1 MPLNSKGAI
10 ALGYA
15 NIYVTAPSP
24 ENLRTLFEFVFKGLD
39 AAGYQVCV
47 RCVYCVVLW
56 VSLLPCCSSRFY
68 QCTSSSSTQ

>member
-1 MPLNSKGAI
+1 MLAGAL

-39 AAGYQVCV
+39 ACGYQVS
-47 RCVYCVVLW
+47 
-56 VSLLPCCSSRFY
+56 SLSIQPGSGAPVCWHSYAMAASLTLLSEALYFL
-68 QCTSSSSTQ
+68 

>member
-1 MPLNSKGAI
+1 MGVSTVQVVCEAVFASVCGYAGAI

-39 AAGYQVCV
+39 ACNYQV
-47 RCVYCVVLW
+47 LW
-56 VSLLPCCSSRFY
+56 LLLLP
-68 QCTSSSSTQ
+68 